1 MPTKLIEIEFDT
13 KYEELRSYPQNLRAK
28 LNLWLP
34 EGDKPVTEIVIMIN
48 GFLDGLLEERLND
61 IYLNRR
67 YFYKFIAEELNKQ
80 NVAAILLPL
89 PFHFDRGAGLNN
101 HVEKIFAP
109 LERLKKNG
117 AFLYYGGY
125 DQTKSDIQKLIND
138 VQDNK
143 GKFGLGDS
151 EIKIHLLG
159 YSLGGAA
166 AMGAAAELQQ
176 KVASLSVL
184 FSNWEI
190 AGLDPNTL
198 GEAFNW
204 FEFSAADWTRVLSE
218 LERVRGS
225 CDPVFQSIMWG
236 DNNLTPWFSTCPQ
249 RILFIQGLQ
258 DETFPVGMALKNNFE
273 FYTYIKKLNDESAS
287 NQSGSKKECVFILPS
302 LPHSHTD
309 LSPSSKKQIAGYIA
323 SFVANPG
330 I

>member
-1 MPTKLIEIEFDT
+1 MPTKLIEFEFET
-13 KYEELRSYPQNLRAK
+13 KYEVLRNFPGNLLANLK
-28 LNLWLP
+28 LWLP

-48 GFLDGLLEERLND
+48 GFLDGAMEEKVNNRLLNQT
-61 IYLNRR
+61 Y
-67 YFYKFIAEELNKQ
+67 YYKFIAEELNKQ
-80 NVAAILLPL
+80 NIAAILLPL
-89 PFHFDRGAGLNN
+89 PFHFDRGADFSNQG
-101 HVEKIFAP
+101 ERKFAP

-125 DQTKSDIQKLIND
+125 DQTKSDIHKLIKAIHND
-138 VQDNK
+138 K
-143 GKFGLGDS
+143 EKFGLGDS

-166 AMGAAAELQQ
+166 AMGAAAELQE
-176 KVASLSVL
+176 KVSSLSVL
-184 FSNWEI
+184 FSNWKI
-190 AGLDPNTL
+190 ASLDPNIL
-198 GEAFNW
+198 GNTFKP
-204 FEFSAADWTRVLSE
+204 FKFSAEDWSRVLSE

-236 DNNLTPWFSTCPQ
+236 DNNLSPWFSSCPQ

-258 DETFPVGMALKNNFE
+258 DETFPVGMALKNNLE

-287 NQSGSKKECVFILPS
+287 NQSGSKKECAFIFPS
-302 LPHSHTD
+302 LSHLHTN

-323 SFVANPG
+323 SFVANPA

>member
-34 EGDKPVTEIVIMIN
+34 EGEKPVTEIVIMIN
-48 GFLDGLLEERLND
+48 GFLDGVLEEKLN
-61 IYLNRR
+61 NRFLDQK
-67 YFYKFIAEELNKQ
+67 YYYKFIAEELNKQ

-287 NQSGSKKECVFILPS
+287 NQSGSKKECAFIFPS
-302 LPHSHTD
+302 LSHLHTN
-309 LSPSSKKQIAGYIA
+309 LSPSSKKQIAGYIS
-323 SFVANPG
+323 SFVANPA

>member
-258 DETFPVGMALKNNFE
+258 DETFPVG
-273 FYTYIKKLNDESAS
+273 I
-287 NQSGSKKECVFILPS
+287 
-302 LPHSHTD
+302 
-309 LSPSSKKQIAGYIA
+309 
-323 SFVANPG
+323 
-330 I
+330 